1 VTEKS
6 GLVLVYTGGGKG
18 KTTAA
23 LGLALRASGHG
34 AKVFM
39 VQFRKNDPKYG
50 EIQAIQKFLPNFT
63 VVQSGQGRQLI
74 RGHLMQE
81 DVKEAWDGFLQ
92 AREALLSGR
101 YDLVIF
107 DEINIALDY
116 GLLPLADVLHMLAE
130 RPPQV
135 DVVLT
140 GRNAPQ
146 EIIDAADLVSEVR
159 EIKHPYCKGVRARK
173 GMEF

>member
-1 VTEKS
+1 MTEKT
-6 GLVLVYTGGGKG
+6 GIVVVYTGDGKG
-18 KTTAA
+18 KTTAS

-50 EIQAIQKFLPNFT
+50 EIKAIQKFLPDFT
-63 VVQSGQGRQLI
+63 VVQSGEGRI
-74 RGHLMQE
+74 VRGYFMQE
-81 DVKEAWDGFLQ
+81 DINDAWNTFLQ
-92 AREALLSGR
+92 GKAAVLSGQ

-107 DEINIALDY
+107 DEINIAIDYELLDVQE
-116 GLLPLADVLHMLAE
+116 VLQMLAE
-130 RPPQV
+130 RPSHV

-140 GRNAPQ
+140 GRNAAP
-146 EIIDAADLVSEVR
+146 EIIEAANLVSEVK
-159 EIKHPYCKGVRARK
+159 EIKHPYKEGIKARA

>member
-1 VTEKS
+1 
-6 GLVLVYTGGGKG
+6 
-18 KTTAA
+18 
-23 LGLALRASGHG
+23 
-34 AKVFM
+34 M
-39 VQFRKNDPKYG
+39 
-50 EIQAIQKFLPNFT
+50 
-63 VVQSGQGRQLI
+63 
-74 RGHLMQE
+74 
-81 DVKEAWDGFLQ
+81 
-92 AREALLSGR
+92 LSGR

-116 GLLPLADVLHMLAE
+116 GLLPLEEVLQMLEE
-130 RPPQV
+130 RLAQA

-159 EIKHPYCKGVRARK
+159 EIKHPYCNGVRARK

>member
-1 VTEKS
+1 MIQN
-6 GLVLVYTGGGKG
+6 TGRFRPSRNSCPILPWFRAAKG
-18 KTTAA
+18 W
-23 LGLALRASGHG
+23 
-34 AKVFM
+34 
-39 VQFRKNDPKYG
+39 
-50 EIQAIQKFLPNFT
+50 
-63 VVQSGQGRQLI
+63 QLI
-74 RGHLMQE
+74 RGYLMQE
-81 DVKEAWDGFLQ
+81 DVSEAWNGFLQ
-92 AREALLSGR
+92 GREALLSGR

-116 GLLPLADVLHMLAE
+116 GLLPLEEVLQMLEE
-130 RPPQV
+130 RLAQA

-159 EIKHPYCKGVRARK
+159 EIKHPYCNGVRARK

>member
-1 VTEKS
+1 MLGEK
-6 GLVLVYTGGGKG
+6 GLVLVYTGNGKG

-39 VQFRKNDPKYG
+39 VQFNKNNPKYG
-50 EIQAIQKFLPNFT
+50 EIQAIQKFLPDFT
-63 VVQSGQGRQLI
+63 VVQSGRGRILVRGQLP
-74 RGHLMQE
+74 QE
-81 DVKEAWDGFLQ
+81 DIDETRNCFLQGKEALQ
-92 AREALLSGR
+92 SQR
-101 YDLVIF
+101 YNLVIF
-107 DEINIALDY
+107 DEINIAMDY
-116 GLLPLADVLHMLAE
+116 GLLAVEEVLQMLSE
-130 RPPQV
+130 RPPHV

-146 EIIDAADLVSEVR
+146 EIVDAADMVSEVK
-159 EIKHPYCKGVRARK
+159 EIKHHYGAGINARK

>member
-1 VTEKS
+1 MTEKK
-6 GLVLVYTGGGKG
+6 GLVLVYTGSGKG

-39 VQFRKNDPKYG
+39 VQFGKNNPKYG
-50 EIQAIQKFLPNFT
+50 EIQAIRKFLPDFT
-63 VVQSGQGRQLI
+63 VVQSGQGKPLI
-74 RGHLMQE
+74 RGQLLQE
-81 DVKEAWDGFLQ
+81 DLNEARNGFLQ
-92 AREALLSGR
+92 GREALLSGR

-116 GLLPLADVLHMLAE
+116 GLLPVEEVLQMLAE
-130 RPPQV
+130 RPAEV

-140 GRNAPQ
+140 GRNALR

-159 EIKHPYCKGVRARK
+159 EIKHHYCNGVKARK